1 MPQNQ
6 DQNLPAMLKSRRLL
20 RGEITYAAAKEQDAN
35 ILHELGYRDQKIQ
48 FFTHLSRNREL
59 IKSLIAHH
67 LGLTSADLCRVV
79 DVEDWIHGSF
89 NVCIRVDI
97 FDVEGIVG
105 RQVMIRFPL
114 PYRIGENCCPGN
126 ADEKV
131 RCEAGT
137 YIWLKENCPTVPIPH
152 LYGFGLSSGK
162 IVWLLFAF
170 LLIGII
176 AYS

>member
-1 MPQNQ
+1 
-6 DQNLPAMLKSRRLL
+6 MLKPRLLL
-20 RGEITYAAAKEQDAN
+20 RGETTYASAKEKEAN
-35 ILHELGYRDQKIQ
+35 ILHQLGYRDQKIR
-48 FFTHLSRNREL
+48 FFTHLSRNRGL
-59 IKSLIAHH
+59 IRSLVTHH
-67 LGLTSADLCRVV
+67 LGLASEDLCHVV

-89 NVCIRVDI
+89 NVCIRADI
-97 FDVEGIVG
+97 LDPTGTVGVE

-137 YIWLKENCPTVPIPH
+137 YVWLKENCPSVPIPH

-162 IVWLLFAF
+162 IV
-170 LLIGII
+170 
-176 AYS
+176 